1 MQRSKCKT
9 PRAVYIE
16 IFILRFTKWPKT
28 PEIILKN
35 MACSERD
42 QKVAD
47 ACYAIMNNS
56 YYSSYYSSLNAS
68 FSPKYVQLQGGE
80 LKICLSKT

>member
-1 MQRSKCKT
+1 
-9 PRAVYIE
+9 
-16 IFILRFTKWPKT
+16 
-28 PEIILKN
+28 